1 MLQTS
6 GLQLYLKK
14 RLWHR
19 CFHVNFAKFLRTPF
33 LQDTSGRLF
42 LNQEQGSL
50 NIPLFIERRKME
62 MDFKARI
69 HCEIFVSEHFMK

>member
-14 RLWHR
+14 KAMAQVFS
-19 CFHVNFAKFLRTPF
+19 CEFCKVSKNTF